1 MKKLSFLFALL
12 CVSLMSWAI
21 DWSGY
26 SWLGNGGVD
35 GSYTNK
41 IKATVSPDLG
51 TGFINNLQMKGANAA
66 IHIAMPSADFG
77 AISLDV
83 ADYTLDGAGFFPH
96 LSAFT
101 LQENTFTVVCG
112 GTTYTFNVYNED
124 GTTGGGG
131 GSTPAPGEMFD
142 ASAASIDHTYFAN
155 WEWAQEYNST
165 ASYDNTTGEITV
177 HIDNDKNIQW
187 YAQVHFALGFAYTAG
202 KYYDFSIKFHADK
215 AVNQVTLKTNDD
227 NALFYENQS
236 VNIPADADYVWTK
249 SDVEGVAGN
258 NIFVF
263 DFGHASANTNITIS
277 EISIIE
283 KDAPSTPPAPVD
295 PNDITAG
302 GHTIHLDASY
312 VGDIYTLVITSA
324 DDMEG
329 LGGSFWYVNGVSTD
343 MRSNSGTNSYTV
355 SGDKKTITCEVQ
367 STSAPSIHTPLYVL
381 MPGEVNFGYVTLNWE
396 NRGPINS
403 EYCKYEDA
411 QTIKGG
417 KNIALT
423 WETDGSGNVIIT
435 MQPGTGTT
443 SCSFRNGGFEGG
455 IAAFVVSDDD
465 FVTTTPASDYFT
477 AVQVY
482 SGNTYTLTKTA
493 DLPANAKIKHV
504 GSGHALA
511 WVLDGNN
518 EYCFPDFI
526 YTYGGTCNQ
535 LDAPT
540 NVSIDANNIITFD
553 AVTGADSYTAY
564 VSLGGVQKYS
574 QVVATGDE
582 LTYTPLVDGDYDVI
596 VVASGAG
603 KTDSD
608 PSTAFVWSLTAAPIV
623 LGNSEYCEHLFG
635 SGNQQAALTWETDG
649 SGNIVITISDVI
661 DGTEAA
667 AHFRGNGMALGNFQV
682 GAGKT
687 AASNYFNH
695 SCSGNQVTLS
705 LKDPLAAPSPGE
717 KIYFTSH
724 VVEYTTKQNTNAY
737 GDYTFEYT
745 YGTVCAGKA
754 VSATPNNTTMGT
766 AVVQKAGVDVTN
778 VDDGDEVTFIA
789 TVADAELYRFV
800 NWTKAGVE
808 VSTNATY
815 VTTITETTNLIAN
828 FDYIRE
834 IYCHYA
840 VAATAGAAAGNNIY
854 MTLGSIGGGQYQ
866 IKFEG
871 SAEAQ
876 LTALTNANYVVNGVT
891 ALTDV
896 DGQNKTGN
904 DVPFTAANGRW
915 TFDASGYGSAQM
927 VFELAEGR
935 TIDDIYVWGNSI
947 SFNSTAGALIYEDN
961 NDRHKLFGMNGEKR
975 HNIAWNETCV
985 DAEAPVFAKAQ
996 GAVVDA
1002 TSVRLTL
1009 QATDNWE
1016 GLLTYTI
1023 AYAGAEPIISNH
1035 ASGEEFTQ
1043 DITGLTTGTEY
1054 DFTITVSDGVQNTV
1068 THIVVTPEADN
1079 VKPVMGEASLASKT
1093 WNSAII
1099 NVTATDNMGEVSTFY
1114 IVELDAEFVASAGQI
1129 TVTGLTQGTEYTFT
1143 IKAKDAAGNIS
1154 DNSAAV
1160 NFTTDAHLF
1169 APTTAPAAPTWPAA
1183 QVISFYSD
1191 AYTAPNTWNFRAG
1204 WGGTTAYE
1212 QVEIASNNVIHYSA
1226 LDYVGWVIGAG
1237 NPYNAINME
1246 KLHLDIWV
1254 ADDCTIGIVPIYG
1267 GTGLTTDDNKRVKPA
1282 LTGQQWNSVDLDLAV
1297 DYAGLDLSS
1306 IFQFKF
1312 DQATTTEFYLDNVY
1326 FYRTTELVDNEAPT
1340 NVSASVAAVG
1350 FYSVTIT
1357 AQAEDNM
1364 GSVNFSVMNGA
1375 VEVATGAAVSGVA
1388 TTITVSGLT
1397 PGTNYSFDVIA
1408 KDDKPN
1414 AAAPVAVVATTKVLP
1429 ASAPAPDFTAKQIV
1443 PVFTDATTC
1452 VVTGIQ
1458 SGGWGESTIAQ
1469 WLNLT
1474 PSDKVF
1480 YVQNF
1485 NWAGWHSWGGGNI
1498 DATGM
1503 QYLHVDIYSTGIT
1516 QVGITPISPGHELPT
1531 LQTLTPDQWTSLDI
1545 PLSTYDAAN
1554 IAWDNVFQFK
1564 FDQGDGTGEF
1574 FVDNVYFW
1582 KAPDFKRDDSTGD
1595 DWMAPGELGTIC
1607 IPNGAVA
1614 TGGDLYELVG
1624 KNEIGKLVFATVP
1637 GNVMEPGKPYLFQAT
1652 STAMNFFYTDDAAVT
1667 NPVNTGAMKG
1677 TFTDLELTGD
1687 ELNNVYYFAGHALWS
1702 CTDLI
1707 AENKK
1712 LTVAANRAYVKMD
1725 EVGDAI
1731 PNPAPG
1737 RRYIT
1742 MDVHG
1747 NNSTTGM
1754 EEITNDQLQMTNKVI
1769 INGHLFILRG
1779 EKLYNANGQLV
1790 K

>member
-1 MKKLSFLFALL
+1 MKNKISILFALL
-12 CVSLMSWAI
+12 CVSVMGWAI

-131 GSTPAPGEMFD
+131 GSTPAPGEMFVAAN
-142 ASAASIDHTYFAN
+142 AS
-155 WEWAQEYNST
+155 ENST
-165 ASYDNTTGEITV
+165 FFAYGDVWTTDTESSASYNDATGVISINIV
-177 HIDNDKNIQW
+177 SARWIQW
-187 YAQVHFALGFAYTAG
+187 QAQYKLNLGFAYSAD
-202 KYYDFSIKFHADK
+202 KYYDFSIKFHANK
-215 AVNQVTLKTNDD
+215 EVPQVTLKTNND
-227 NALFYENQS
+227 NALFYEDQS
-236 VNIPADADYVWTK
+236 VTIPADEDYVWTK
-249 SDVEGVAGN
+249 SDVAGVAGDN
-258 NIFVF
+258 LFVF
-263 DFGHASANTNITIS
+263 DFGHASAYTNITIS

-343 MRSNSGTNSYTV
+343 MRSNTGTNSYTV

-381 MPGEVNFGYVTLNWE
+381 MPGEVNFGSVTLNWE

-403 EYCKYEDA
+403 EYCNTHMSSGNTEA
-411 QTIKGG
+411 
-417 KNIALT
+417 AFT
-423 WETDGSGNVIIT
+423 WETDGSGNVNIT
-435 MQPGTGTT
+435 I
-443 SCSFRNGGFEGG
+443 SEVLGGN
-455 IAAFVVSDDD
+455 
-465 FVTTTPASDYFT
+465 ASDAFFRGHGITAAKFTIGEGNDAITTYFT
-477 AVQVY
+477 HPGDIAGQQ
-482 SGNTYTLTKTA
+482 TLTLTLT
-493 DLPANAKIKHV
+493 DPANAPAPGTKIKV
-504 GSGHALA
+504 TNQVIEYATS
-511 WVLDGNN
+511 LDGNAWPSLTF
-518 EYCFPDFI
+518 EYS
-526 YTYGGTCNQ
+526 YGGTCNQ
-535 LDAPT
+535 LDAPE
-540 NVSIDANNIITFD
+540 NVAVDADSVITFD
-553 AVTGADSYTAY
+553 AVAGADTYTAY
-564 VSLGGVQKYS
+564 VYLGGVEKYH
-574 QVVATGDE
+574 QVVTNGGVLHFWPYE
-582 LTYTPLVDGDYDVI
+582 DGAYKVSVI
-596 VVASGAG
+596 ASGAG

-608 PSTAFVWSLTAAPIV
+608 PSDEYTWNLLARAVV
-623 LGNSEYCEHLFG
+623 LGNSEYCEHVMQTG
-635 SGNQQAALTWETDG
+635 TNTEAAFTWETDG
-649 SGNIVITISDVI
+649 SGNIVITISETL
-661 DGTEAA
+661 GGAA
-667 AHFRGNGMALGNFQV
+667 NASHFRNNALAIGNFTV
-682 GAGKT
+682 GAGH
-687 AASNYFNH
+687 AAGSGYFSH
-695 SCSGNQVTLS
+695 PGTTTGNQLVLTATS
-705 LKDPLAAPSPGE
+705 APALGE
-717 KIYFTSH
+717 KIYYH
-724 VVEYTTKQNTNAY
+724 GVVEYATSAN
-737 GDYTFEYT
+737 GDAWPTLDFEWT

-800 NWTKAGVE
+800 NWTKGGVA

-828 FDYIRE
+828 FDYIRNT
-834 IYCHYA
+834 YCHYA
-840 VAATAGAAAGNNIY
+840 ITSNASAITGKKLYI
-854 MTLGSIGGGQYQ
+854 TLGSIGGGQYQ
-866 IKFEG
+866 IKYEG
-871 SAEAQ
+871 SAEAP
-876 LTALTNANYVVNGVT
+876 LTALNNANYTVNWVT
-891 ALTDV
+891 TTIE
-896 DGQNKTGN
+896 DGDKKMSGQ
-904 DVPFTAANGRW
+904 DVPFNNARW
-915 TFDASGYGSAQM
+915 SFDAAGNGSATM
-927 VFELAEGR
+927 TFGIAEGH
-935 TIDDIYVWGNSI
+935 TWEDIYVWNHSI
-947 SFNSTAGALIYEDN
+947 FFATAAGELGYSGFP
-961 NDRHKLFGMNGEKR
+961 DRYH
-975 HNIAWNETCV
+975 IAWTETCV
-985 DAEAPVFAKAQ
+985 DAE
-996 GAVVDA
+996 
-1002 TSVRLTL
+1002 
-1009 QATDNWE
+1009 
-1016 GLLTYTI
+1016 
-1023 AYAGAEPIISNH
+1023 
-1035 ASGEEFTQ
+1035 
-1043 DITGLTTGTEY
+1043 
-1054 DFTITVSDGVQNTV
+1054 
-1068 THIVVTPEADN
+1068 
-1079 VKPVMGEASLASKT
+1079 KPVMTSASLAST
-1093 WNSAII
+1093 TSNSAII
-1099 NVTATDNMGEVSTFY
+1099 NVAATDDHVVDAYHVVDGTNSIDLTIPAAAQITIPGLVGGTTYNFV
-1114 IVELDAEFVASAGQI
+1114 ITALDACGKESENNVPVEVAMAA
-1129 TVTGLTQGTEYTFT
+1129 TLT
-1143 IKAKDAAGNIS
+1143 
-1154 DNSAAV
+1154 
-1160 NFTTDAHLF
+1160 

-1191 AYTAPNTWNFRAG
+1191 AYTAPNTWNFRAP

-1226 LDYVGWVIGAG
+1226 LDYVGWIYEAGG

-1267 GTGLTTDDNKRVKPA
+1267 GTGLTTDDNKRVKPT
-1282 LTGQQWNSVDLDLAV
+1282 LIGQQWNSVDLDLAV
-1297 DYAGLDLSS
+1297 DYAGLNLSS

-1624 KNEIGKLVFATVP
+1624 KNDIGKLVFATVP
-1637 GNVMEPGKPYLFQAT
+1637 GNVMVPGKPYLFQAT
-1652 STAMNFFYTDDAAVT
+1652 SNAMNFFYTDDAAVT

-1677 TFTDLELTGD
+1677 TFSDVTLTGD
-1687 ELNNVYYFAGHALWS
+1687 QLTNVYYFKGHALWDCS
-1702 CTDLI
+1702 DL
-1707 AENKK
+1707 ASTG
-1712 LTVAANRAYVKMD
+1712 LFVAANRAYVKMD
-1725 EVGDAI
+1725 EVDPI
-1731 PNPAPG
+1731 TNPNPAPG

-1747 NNSTTGM
+1747 NNAPTGM